1 MSSSKSAPSQ
11 VVGLALTSLV
21 LLTSACAPKWK
32 TGMLVDTREVARALG
47 DTAEVESAPF
57 DPKGVP
63 VFEPPK
69 KVRPCCAF
77 GEDLKAEVGPIPVP
91 IYEMANLRGLDEI
104 GPHGYDKGELTR
116 ENNGLVYTCRGGF
129 IDVAHVR
136 DNADRLL
143 FLAMRIAR
151 ELPGQVDIEM
161 PWEGARRLVTIAP
174 LPKGLLSR
182 YGRWRVATTLAAWA
196 THQMS
201 NWHEIVTWYGWE
213 STLGVSEKLS
223 AFSPE
228 DIYSNV
234 LGINIAVGI
243 VLNREMRSRDEYD
256 QSMQAW
262 MREALRRLGT
272 VPKADARKAMH
283 AVDGLWWDSSKRVP
297 DRMLVTRR
305 FLEFDVPVEP
315 WIVADSLPEPD
326 PALEGM
332 CADQPPVLRL
342 TIAEKIGEYPIDKLV
357 SVRFEFT
364 KKWIPETFPV
374 PAGEGKIVTP
384 ADFPVIVEAVRAEG
398 RRDLGPDF
406 DKPKASAAA
415 ASEAAPSAPAADAP
429 SASAGE

>member
-1 MSSSKSAPSQ
+1 MPMPKTAPSLC
-11 VVGLALTSLV
+11 VGVALASIA
-21 LLTSACAPKWK
+21 LLTLACAPKWK
-32 TGMLVDTREVARALG
+32 TGMLVDSREVARALG
-47 DTAEVESAPF
+47 DTADVDPAPF

-63 VFEPPK
+63 QFEPPK

-77 GEDLKAEVGPIPVP
+77 GEDLKAEVGPVPVP

-104 GPHGYDKGELTR
+104 GPHGYDKGDLTR

-151 ELPGQVDIEM
+151 ELPNGVEIEM

-182 YGRWRVATTLAAWA
+182 HGRWRVATTLAAWA
-196 THQMS
+196 TNQMS

-213 STLGVSEKLS
+213 STLGISEKLS

-243 VLNREMRSRDEYD
+243 VLNREMRSREEYD

-272 VPKADARKAMH
+272 VPKAQARQAMH

-305 FLEFDVPVEP
+305 FLDIGVPVQP
-315 WIVADSLPEPD
+315 WIVAESLPKPD
-326 PALEGM
+326 PALEAM
-332 CADQPPVLRL
+332 CADQPPPLPL
-342 TIAEKIGEYPIDKLV
+342 TIADKIGEHSIDKLV

-364 KKWIPETFPV
+364 KKWIPENFPV
-374 PAGEGKIVTP
+374 PAGEGKVVTP
-384 ADFPVIVEAVRAEG
+384 ADFPVIIEAVREEG
-398 RRDLGPDF
+398 RRDLGADF
-406 DKPKASAAA
+406 DKPKGSRAAAPAPAPA
-415 ASEAAPSAPAADAP
+415 ASEAPS
-429 SASAGE
+429 GE